1 MKPVDGYRRWKKW
14 LMVNDWPKGLLMICG
29 NLQMVDNIDE
39 NYVND
44 CLKTN
49 ITGLV
54 DNFCKSWLTN
64 G

>member
-1 MKPVDGYRRWKKW
+1 
-14 LMVNDWPKGLLMICG
+14 MVNDWPKGLLMICG